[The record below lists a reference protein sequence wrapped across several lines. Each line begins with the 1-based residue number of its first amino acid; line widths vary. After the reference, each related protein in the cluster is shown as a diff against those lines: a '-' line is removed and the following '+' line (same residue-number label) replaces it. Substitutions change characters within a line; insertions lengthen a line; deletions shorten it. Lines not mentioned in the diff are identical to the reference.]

1 MRILERYIFREVLQN
16 WLGVTF
22 VLLLI
27 LLSNALATVLG
38 QAVQGAFSGKIVLTL
53 LGLAAVQQF
62 VVLLP
67 VGLFM
72 GIMLALGRLWHESE
86 LTAMQSCGL
95 DNRRILKPIV
105 ILAIGA
111 AALLL
116 WLSLDQAPKSGHRAL
131 DIRSEALR
139 QARFSS
145 LQPGK
150 FVSFG
155 GNAAIVFYAES
166 VDEQGVLHHVYA
178 ERREG
183 DELEIWTA
191 KRAVQQGIGEQRQ
204 TFQLYEGRLYRG
216 VPGNAQFRMIDFV
229 EAGIPVSLPDVAR
242 PGLDLDMRDTLALL
256 RSDNIQERAELQRRL
271 SSPLM
276 AIVLSLLA
284 IPLAA
289 LKPRQGR
296 YAKVGYFILI
306 YLLYSGLIVVAG
318 NTMALHPSMA
328 WIGMW
333 WVHGLFLL
341 LAGALWWLR
350 GRMRLLR
357 LRVRRP

>member
-95 DNRRILKPIV
+95 DNRRVLKPIV
-105 ILAIGA
+105 ILALIA
-111 AALLL
+111 AAVLV
-116 WLSLDQAPKSGHRAL
+116 WLSLEQAPQSSRRAL
-131 DIRSEALR
+131 EIRSEALR

-166 VDEQGVLHHVYA
+166 VDQQGVLQHVYA

-183 DELEIWTA
+183 EELEIWTA
-191 KRAVQQGIGEQRQ
+191 KRAVQQGIGEQQQ
-204 TFQLYEGRLYRG
+204 TFQLYEGRMYRG
-216 VPGNAQFRMIDFV
+216 LPGNNQFRIIYFV
-229 EAGIPVSLPDVAR
+229 EAGIPISLPEVAR

-256 RSDNIQERAELQRRL
+256 RSDNIQEHAELQRRL
-271 SSPLM
+271 SSPFM

-328 WIGMW
+328 WLGMW

-341 LAGALWWLR
+341 WAAVLWRLR
-350 GRMRLLR
+350 GQIGFSRLWS
-357 LRVRRP
+357 RRS